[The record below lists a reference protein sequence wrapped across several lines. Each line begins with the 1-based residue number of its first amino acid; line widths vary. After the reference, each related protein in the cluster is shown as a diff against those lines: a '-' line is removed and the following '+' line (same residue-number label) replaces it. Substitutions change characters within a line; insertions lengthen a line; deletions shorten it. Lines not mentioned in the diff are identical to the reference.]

1 MSKSRRRDLLITP
14 YSLLLQNHFPAH
26 RMVEGLLRQFVL
38 VLELSENRADNSRST
53 RKILIKPARKSMNK
67 SVNFVFGTIVG
78 IALGALAGYILAPAR
93 ETSFDQSYQS
103 RLDKALEEGRKAAA
117 AREAELREEFKQSK
131 RRNTPGEESI

>member
-1 MSKSRRRDLLITP
+1 
-14 YSLLLQNHFPAH
+14 
-26 RMVEGLLRQFVL
+26 MVEGLLRQFVL